1 MPFMIIY
8 FRDLSLTFFQI
19 AVITSGFSIGM
30 MLFEVPT
37 GAFADGLSRKISVI
51 IGFLMNAAAIL
62 MFPFFNSPYVLFAL
76 WTFAG
81 IGMSFISGAEEAWV
95 VDNLHKAKRKS
106 CSRNILSRRQ
116 ALSHLGR
123 YLRHCLARFLL
134 NRIRL
139 SGFGLFLEL
148 DF

>member
-1 MPFMIIY
+1 MIYGFSSLIMPFMIIY

-62 MFPFFNSPYVLFAL
+62 MFPFLTAL
-76 WTFAG
+76 
-81 IGMSFISGAEEAWV
+81 MS
-95 VDNLHKAKRKS
+95 
-106 CSRNILSRRQ
+106 
-116 ALSHLGR
+116 
-123 YLRHCLARFLL
+123 YLR
-134 NRIRL
+134 
-139 SGFGLFLEL
+139 FGLSQG
-148 DF
+148 